1 VPAPSPSPTPE
12 PVPAPAPAPKPVP
25 APRPAPE
32 PIAPSPIS
40 EKDRQVIELTK
51 PPSAPPLTKEQV
63 SSGEY
68 FYNAPG
74 GLAKDEGV
82 APEQL
87 VYDYDPKASEQPV
100 YDYDPKAKPPSDVFT
115 KTVLSP
121 KTKSS
126 AALGQALGTTGL
138 AAYRGAGEVEVGTGK
153 ARRKVWNEE
162 SLKLKDAL
170 GV

>member
-1 VPAPSPSPTPE
+1 
-12 PVPAPAPAPKPVP
+12 
-25 APRPAPE
+25 
-32 PIAPSPIS
+32 
-40 EKDRQVIELTK
+40 LTK

-74 GLAKDEGV
+74 GLTKDEE
-82 APEQL
+82 ATP
-87 VYDYDPKASEQPV
+87 EQPV